1 MAASPGPAADT
12 KPISAHGPI
21 LAGVTAPAPVI
32 DSHVDERTDKDRPWQ
47 VVVWDDPVNTIP
59 YVIYVFRKLFGYSK
73 LKATRLTM
81 EVHNEGR
88 SAVCDG
94 PREQVEAQ
102 CYQLHSY
109 GLWATIEQ
117 T

>member
-1 MAASPGPAADT
+1 MAHFPEPAADT
-12 KPISAHGPI
+12 ETICAQASI
-21 LAGVTAPAPVI
+21 LGQVTAPAPVI
-32 DSHVDERTDKDRPWQ
+32 DSHVDEATDKDRPWQ

-59 YVIYVFRKLFGYSK
+59 YVVYVFRKLFGYSK
-73 LKATRLTM
+73 RKATRLTM

-88 SAVCDG
+88 SAVSDG
-94 PREQVEAQ
+94 PREQIEAQ